1 MIGFLETGGV
11 NIILMSRTLE
21 RENCKEHEIKTIS
34 KTIADMP
41 SGSLMLIPST
51 KIVDKFVRN
60 ITKDTFVNFKSLRI
74 KLANKFK
81 CDVTCPLTFGIF
93 MRIVSEAAYEEH
105 ISSLDLELI
114 TAFQRAV
121 DSNSNL
127 AKKLECGVDFIIE
140 QQEKEEI
147 KLKYPPSLILPS

>member
-1 MIGFLETGGV
+1 MFV
-11 NIILMSRTLE
+11 NFSMKKSWVE
-21 RENCKEHEIKTIS
+21 KRENCKEHQIKTIS

-60 ITKDTFVNFKSLRI
+60 IPKGTFVNFRSLRI

-81 CDVTCPLTFGIF
+81 CDVTCPLTSGIF
-93 MRIVSEAAYEEH
+93 MRIVSEAAYEEYM
-105 ISSLDLELI
+105 SGFELELI
-114 TAFQRAV
+114 TPFWRTV
-121 DSNSNL
+121 DPNSNL
-127 AKKLECGVDFIIE
+127 AKKLECGIDFIIE

-147 KLKYPPSLILPS
+147 KLN

>member
-1 MIGFLETGGV
+1 MKKTWVEK
-11 NIILMSRTLE
+11 
-21 RENCKEHEIKTIS
+21 RENCKEHQIKTIY

-60 ITKDTFVNFKSLRI
+60 IPKGTFVNFKSLRI

-81 CDVTCPLTFGIF
+81 CDVTCPLTSGIF
-93 MRIVSEAAYEEH
+93 LRIVSEAAYEEY
-105 ISSLDLELI
+105 ISGLGLELI
-114 TAFQRAV
+114 TPFWRTI

-127 AKKLECGVDFIIE
+127 AKKLECGVDFVIE
-140 QQEKEEI
+140 QQRKEVI
-147 KLKYPPSLILPS
+147 KPTPPV

>member
-1 MIGFLETGGV
+1 MKKTWVEK
-11 NIILMSRTLE
+11 
-21 RENCKEHEIKTIS
+21 RENCKEHQIKTIY

-60 ITKDTFVNFKSLRI
+60 IPKGTFVNFKSLRI

-81 CDVTCPLTFGIF
+81 CDVTCPLTSGIF
-93 MRIVSEAAYEEH
+93 MRIVSEAAYEEYM
-105 ISSLDLELI
+105 SGLRLELI
-114 TAFQRAV
+114 TPFWRAV

-147 KLKYPPSLILPS
+147 NLN

>member
-1 MIGFLETGGV
+1 MFV
-11 NIILMSRTLE
+11 NFSMKKSWVEKRA
-21 RENCKEHEIKTIS
+21 NCKEHQIKTIS
-34 KTIADMP
+34 KTITDMP

-60 ITKDTFVNFKSLRI
+60 IPKGTFVNFRSLRI

-81 CDVTCPLTFGIF
+81 CDVTCPLTSGIF
-93 MRIVSEAAYEEH
+93 MRIVSEVAYEEYM
-105 ISSLDLELI
+105 SGLGLELI
-114 TAFQRAV
+114 TPFWRTV

-147 KLKYPPSLILPS
+147 KLT

>member
-1 MIGFLETGGV
+1 MFV
-11 NIILMSRTLE
+11 NFSMKKSWVE
-21 RENCKEHEIKTIS
+21 KRENYKEHQIKTIS

-60 ITKDTFVNFKSLRI
+60 IPKGTFVNFKSLRI

-81 CDVTCPLTFGIF
+81 CDVTCPLTSGIF
-93 MRIVSEAAYEEH
+93 MRIVSEAAYEEYM
-105 ISSLDLELI
+105 SGLGLDLI
-114 TAFQRAV
+114 TPFWRTV

-127 AKKLECGVDFIIE
+127 AKELECGVDFIIE

-147 KLKYPPSLILPS
+147 KLN

>member
-1 MIGFLETGGV
+1 MKKTWVEK
-11 NIILMSRTLE
+11 
-21 RENCKEHEIKTIS
+21 RENCKEHQIKTIY
-34 KTIADMP
+34 KTITDMP

-60 ITKDTFVNFKSLRI
+60 IPKGTFVNFKSLRI

-81 CDVTCPLTFGIF
+81 CDVTCPLTSGIF
-93 MRIVSEAAYEEH
+93 MRIVSEAAYEEYM
-105 ISSLDLELI
+105 SGLRLELI
-114 TAFQRAV
+114 TPIWRAV

-127 AKKLECGVDFIIE
+127 AKKLECGVGFIIE

-147 KLKYPPSLILPS
+147 TLNPSL